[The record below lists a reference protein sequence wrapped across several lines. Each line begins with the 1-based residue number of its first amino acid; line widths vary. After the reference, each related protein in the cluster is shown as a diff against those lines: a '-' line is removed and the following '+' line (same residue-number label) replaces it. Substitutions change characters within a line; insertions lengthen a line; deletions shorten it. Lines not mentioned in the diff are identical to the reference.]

1 MSDLLLRRGDCFQH
15 FEIWQKRQL
24 VSFEIFCWH
33 SQKKKDPY
41 DLFSSNM
48 YKGCKRLK
56 CSKPMS
62 FSQVFLKNEQMI
74 SVSLIPFFFF
84 FVQPKINMLL
94 FSAEVQ
100 IGWGENTIY
109 FPVNLFHLFNNEFF
123 VVNVKRL
130 STKDHFHRKKI
141 SFFFIRSLG
150 SFLQRFCCTVPA
162 VKRSHSI
169 TNYPL

>member
-33 SQKKKDPY
+33 SQKKKDPS

-84 FVQPKINMLL
+84 FCATENQHAFIQCRGPNWLGREYYLL
-94 FSAEVQ
+94 SSESFS
-100 IGWGENTIY
+100 
-109 FPVNLFHLFNNEFF
+109 
-123 VVNVKRL
+123 
-130 STKDHFHRKKI
+130 
-141 SFFFIRSLG
+141 FI
-150 SFLQRFCCTVPA
+150 
-162 VKRSHSI
+162 
-169 TNYPL
+169 